1 MMNIFQALE
10 QMEAMLLDFSPVL
23 WTYKQDLKKQGF
35 TEQQAFDLARDYQKI
50 MFTQNNKQN

>member
-23 WTYKQDLKKQGF
+23 WTYKQDLEKQGF
-35 TEQQAFDLARDYQKI
+35 TEQQAFDLARDFQNI
-50 MFTQNNKQN
+50 MFTQSNKQ